1 MGIFN
6 FRVFKLD
13 GHKLK
18 NQPNKKNKNMKLEK
32 ILDKLGSLEKN
43 SFIKI
48 IDNIISKNPK
58 HSKEIEGILS
68 SSDKGLKSVD
78 NINVSEIFSLI
89 SNEFTEHLLCEFQE
103 ANSQLDILIDIIIR
117 DGNCI
122 MKQDWFSRLYEIEIK
137 NLKVKIKTLHSEL
150 ENEKS
155 ELSESRKRDY
165 KIYKACL
172 SNAYTNDL
180 TNNREAKIT
189 SDELSIILMLSKQL
203 GLSQEDVKLINYS
216 ILPIIKADV
225 QDVINNLKNLGVVF
239 FSKKENTIY
248 VADEMVRLL
257 RKVRKKD
264 VAEKFY
270 RRILKLLR
278 EPIINQIAKEHNI
291 ERKLT
296 LSQKIEEIIKAGI
309 SFTDLLSTEIYK
321 QGITLTEKKKILNEL
336 CEKGL
341 NIPNLRGSTL
351 EEKISSLTEYFDNV
365 EKDEKVG
372 ISIDGFD
379 KMLSELNQSL
389 PKLNKELKVQF
400 ELQEEYV
407 LNADF
412 LLDYN
417 IKPRDILDLITR
429 SDVTKFLKDHGIKQ
443 RGDDILNILV
453 HYKDVENLY
462 LENYENVGYRNLNLL
477 KENGILVKESE
488 LGLKFEELTT
498 TIFKSLGFNVDD
510 AFKNQLNTKKDMM
523 DILLNLGNNEIIIV
537 ECKTI
542 KEKGYNKFSSVSR
555 QLKSYQ
561 NLALKNNLR
570 IVKILLVAPEFSD
583 DFVNDCEMDTEMN
596 LSLLPAST
604 LSKIFETFKT
614 SKYQE
619 FPHVLFRDIVINEER
634 IIKALTK

>member
-1 MGIFN
+1 
-6 FRVFKLD
+6 
-13 GHKLK
+13 
-18 NQPNKKNKNMKLEK
+18 MKLEK

-48 IDNIISKNPK
+48 IDHIITKNPQN
-58 HSKEIEGILS
+58 SKEIEKILS
-68 SSDKGLKSVD
+68 STDKGLKSVD
-78 NINVSEIFSLI
+78 SINVANIFALTY
-89 SNEFTEHLLCEFQE
+89 NEFSEYLLSEFQE

-122 MKQDWFSRLYEIEIK
+122 MKQDWFSRLYETEIK
-137 NLKVKIKTLHSEL
+137 NLKGKIKLLDTEL
-150 ENEKS
+150 EDDKS
-155 ELSESRKRDY
+155 ELSESRKRDF

-172 SNAYTNDL
+172 DTAYNNDIS
-180 TNNREAKIT
+180 NNREAKVT
-189 SDELSIILMLSKQL
+189 SDELSIILTLSREL

-216 ILPIIKADV
+216 ILPIKKVDI
-225 QDVINNLKNLGVVF
+225 QEVINNLKNLGVVF

-248 VADEMVRLL
+248 IADEMVRLL
-257 RKVRKKD
+257 RKLRQKEVGD
-264 VAEKFY
+264 KFY
-270 RRILKLLR
+270 RRTLKILR

-291 ERKLT
+291 DKKL
-296 LSQKIEEIIKAGI
+296 SNSEKIEQIIKEGI
-309 SFTDLLSTEIYK
+309 SFSHLLSSEIYK
-321 QGITLTEKKKILNEL
+321 PGITLTEKKKTLNEL

-341 NIPNLRGSTL
+341 NIANLKGSTL
-351 EEKISSLTEYFDNV
+351 EDKITSLIEHFENV

-372 ISIDGFD
+372 ISIDGFE
-379 KMLSELNQSL
+379 KLLTELNSSL
-389 PKLNKELKVQF
+389 PKLNKDLKNQF
-400 ELQEEYV
+400 ELQDEYV

-417 IKPRDILDLITR
+417 IKPRDILDLIPKPEL
-429 SDVTKFLKDHGIKQ
+429 SSFIKENGIKQ
-443 RGDDILNILV
+443 RGDDILNILE

-477 KENGILVKESE
+477 KENGISVKESE
-488 LGLKFEELTT
+488 LGLKFEELTKV
-498 TIFKSLGFNVDD
+498 IFKGLGFNVDEK
-510 AFKNQLNTKKDMM
+510 FKNQLNTQKDLM

-583 DFVNDCEMDTEMN
+583 DFVYDCEMDTEMN
-596 LSLLPAST
+596 LSLLTAST
-604 LSKIFETFKT
+604 LFNIFDAFKT

-634 IIKALTK
+634 IIKALSK

>member
-1 MGIFN
+1 
-6 FRVFKLD
+6 
-13 GHKLK
+13 
-18 NQPNKKNKNMKLEK
+18 MKLEK

-48 IDNIISKNPK
+48 IDHIISQNPK
-58 HSKEIEGILS
+58 NLKEIDKILS

-78 NINVSEIFSLI
+78 NLNISNIFNLT
-89 SNEFTEHLLCEFQE
+89 SNEFKEYLMCEFQE

-122 MKQDWFSRLYEIEIK
+122 MKQDWFSRLYENEIK
-137 NLKVKIKTLHSEL
+137 NLKSKIKKLNTDL

-165 KIYKACL
+165 RIYKACL
-172 SNAYTNDL
+172 STAYNNDII
-180 TNNREAKIT
+180 NNREAKIT
-189 SDELSIILMLSKQL
+189 SDELSIILTLSKQL

-216 ILPIIKADV
+216 ILPIKKSDI

-257 RKVRKKD
+257 RKVRKKE

-270 RRILKLLR
+270 RRTLKLLR

-291 ERKLT
+291 DRKLT
-296 LSQKIEEIIKAGI
+296 NSQKIEQIIKEGI
-309 SFTDLLSTEIYK
+309 SFTDLLLTEIYK

-341 NIPNLRGSTL
+341 NIPNLKGSTL
-351 EEKISSLTEYFDNV
+351 DEKINSLIEHFEDV

-379 KMLSELNQSL
+379 KMLNELNQSL
-389 PKLNKELKVQF
+389 PKLNKELKEQF
-400 ELQEEYV
+400 ELQDEYV
-407 LNADF
+407 MSADF

-417 IKPRDILDLITR
+417 IKPRDILDLITKP
-429 SDVTKFLKDHGIKQ
+429 DLTKFIKNNGIKQ
-443 RGDDILNILV
+443 RGDDILNILE

-477 KENGILVKESE
+477 KENGISVKESE
-488 LGLKFEELTT
+488 LGLKFEELTKI
-498 TIFKSLGFNVDD
+498 IFKSLGFNVDD
-510 AFKNQLNTKKDMM
+510 KLKNSINTQKDMM

-542 KEKGYNKFSSVSR
+542 KEKGYNKFSTVSR

-561 NLALKNNLR
+561 NLALKNDLR

-583 DFVNDCEMDTEMN
+583 DFVYDCEIDTEMN
-596 LSLLPAST
+596 LSLLTAST
-604 LSKIFETFKT
+604 LSKIFDAFKV
-614 SKYQE
+614 SKYQI